1 MGLNAGGTLKVAPG
15 LGVFLSYIWDERKQ
29 SGYDLVNGAIVAGTA
44 EAADNNK
51 IRAQALTLGTSLT
64 W

>member
-1 MGLNAGGTLKVAPG
+1 VAPG

-29 SGYDLVNGAIVAGTA
+29 SGYDFVNSAIVAGGDDPA
-44 EAADNNK
+44 ENNK
-51 IRAQALTLGTSLT
+51 VRAQALTLGTSLT

>member
-1 MGLNAGGTLKVAPG
+1 
-15 LGVFLSYIWDERKQ
+15 VFLTYLWDERKQ
-29 SGYDLVNGAIVAGTA
+29 SGYDFVDSEIVAGST
-44 EAADNNK
+44 DPTLNNK

>member
-1 MGLNAGGTLKVAPG
+1 LRVAPG
-15 LGVFLSYIWDERKQ
+15 LGIFLSYLWDERKQ
-29 SGYDLVNGAIVAGTA
+29 SGYDFVTSSIVAGTD
-44 EAADNNK
+44 EATAGNK

>member
-1 MGLNAGGTLKVAPG
+1 L
-15 LGVFLSYIWDERKQ
+15 WDERKQ
-29 SGYDLVNGAIVAGTA
+29 AGYNFDTSAIVAGTA
-44 EAADNNK
+44 TPNAGSQ